1 MLDINGVLVSLDL
14 VEKFF
19 CCDLDK
25 CLGQCCI
32 DGDAGAPIT
41 EDERAQLER
50 ILPQVWDMLLPRA
63 QEEITQNGIAYRDP
77 EGELVTQIVDGRNC
91 VFTCYEPGGLC
102 SCALEKAHREGRI
115 PWCKPI
121 SCYLYPARVKH
132 IGDGDV
138 VNYDRWKI
146 CRAAETLGRAR
157 GLRVYEFLRDPLT
170 RRFGPEWYSTL
181 AATCRLYIATY
192 HPHHP

>member
-1 MLDINGVLVSLDL
+1 MPARPSPRTNARNSSASCRKCGICCCHARKKKSHKTASPTATRRANSSRKSSTDAIVSSPATSPAD
-14 VEKFF
+14 
-19 CCDLDK
+19 
-25 CLGQCCI
+25 
-32 DGDAGAPIT
+32 
-41 EDERAQLER
+41 
-50 ILPQVWDMLLPRA
+50 
-63 QEEITQNGIAYRDP
+63 
-77 EGELVTQIVDGRNC
+77 C
-91 VFTCYEPGGLC
+91 VH
-102 SCALEKAHREGRI
+102 ALSR
-115 PWCKPI
+115 KPI

-181 AATCRLYIATY
+181 AATCRLYLDTY